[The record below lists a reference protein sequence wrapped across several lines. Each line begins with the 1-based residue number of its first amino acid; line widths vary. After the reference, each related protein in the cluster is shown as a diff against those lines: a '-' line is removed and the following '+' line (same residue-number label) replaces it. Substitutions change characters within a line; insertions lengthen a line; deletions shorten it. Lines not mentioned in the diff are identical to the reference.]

1 MRPIIERTEGGYGMI
16 SILIT
21 DDQRLLREGLQTILQ
36 AEEGLNIVGL
46 CENGLE
52 ALQTAKACRPDVVL
66 MDIKMPIMD
75 GIEAMK
81 QIKRELPGTIVLML
95 TTFAEDR
102 FIVDAMAGGADG
114 FLLKD
119 MPSKLIVQTIHEAMN
134 GDVILPAQ
142 IASRIAAKL
151 SVLSNERADTL
162 DEVKLK
168 KSGYSFTERERK
180 IIVLLVEGYSNRQI
194 SSTLFMSEGT
204 VRNYISVIYNKL
216 GTSDRQAAIYILKGL
231 LLE

>member
-1 MRPIIERTEGGYGMI
+1 MIEGGYDMI
-16 SILIT
+16 SIIIA

-36 AEEGLNIVGL
+36 SEDGLDIVGL

-52 ALQTAKACRPDVVL
+52 ALQTAKERRPDVVL
-66 MDIKMPIMD
+66 MDIKMPFMD

-119 MPSKLIVQTIHEAMN
+119 MPSRLIVQTIHEAMN

-142 IASRIAAKL
+142 VASRLVAKL
-151 SVLSNERADTL
+151 SVLSGERADML
-162 DEVKLK
+162 DEAKLK
-168 KSGYSFTERERK
+168 ESGYAFTERERK
-180 IIVLLVEGYSNRQI
+180 IIVLMIEGYTNRQI

-216 GTSDRQAAIYILKGL
+216 GTSDRQNAIAILKGL

>member
-1 MRPIIERTEGGYGMI
+1 MI
-16 SILIT
+16 SIIIA

-36 AEEGLNIVGL
+36 AEDGLYIAGL

-52 ALQTAKACRPDVVL
+52 ALQMAREFRPNVVL
-66 MDIKMPIMD
+66 MDIKMPVMD

-81 QIKRELPGTIVLML
+81 QIKRELPSTIVLML

-102 FIVDAMAGGADG
+102 YIVDAMAGGADG

-119 MPSKLIVQTIHEAMN
+119 MPSRLIVQTIHEAMN

-142 IASRIAAKL
+142 IASRLAAKL
-151 SVLSNERADTL
+151 SVLSDERADTL
-162 DEVKLK
+162 DEAKIRE
-168 KSGYSFTERERK
+168 SGYAFTERERK
-180 IIVLLVEGYSNRQI
+180 IIVLMIEGYTNRQI

-204 VRNYISVIYNKL
+204 VRNYVSIIYNKL
-216 GTSDRQAAIYILKGL
+216 GTSDRQTAISIVKGL

>member
-1 MRPIIERTEGGYGMI
+1 MI
-16 SILIT
+16 SIIIA

-36 AEEGLNIVGL
+36 AEEGLHIAGL
-46 CENGLE
+46 CENGLD
-52 ALQTAKACRPDVVL
+52 AVQTVRDCRPNVVL
-66 MDIKMPIMD
+66 MDIKMPVMD

-81 QIKRELPGTIVLML
+81 MIKRELPDTIVLML

-102 FIVDAMAGGADG
+102 FIIDAMAGGADG

-119 MPSKLIVQTIHEAMN
+119 MPSRLIVQTIHEAMN
-134 GDVILPAQ
+134 GDVILPTQ
-142 IASRIAAKL
+142 IASRLAAKL

-162 DEVKLK
+162 DEAKIK
-168 KSGYSFTERERK
+168 ASGFTFTERERR
-180 IIVLLVEGYSNRQI
+180 IIELMVAGYTNRQI

-204 VRNYISVIYNKL
+204 VRNYVSVIYNKL
-216 GTSDRQAAIYILKGL
+216 GTSDRQVAIAMLKGL

>member
-1 MRPIIERTEGGYGMI
+1 MI
-16 SILIT
+16 SILIA

-36 AEEGLNIVGL
+36 AEDGLNIAGL

-52 ALQTAKACRPDVVL
+52 AVRMAKECRPDVVL
-66 MDIKMPIMD
+66 MDIKMPLMD

-81 QIKRELPGTIVLML
+81 QIKRELPDTIVLML

-119 MPSKLIVQTIHEAMN
+119 MPSRIIVQTIHEAKN
-134 GDVILPAQ
+134 GNVILPAQ
-142 IASRIAAKL
+142 VASRLAAKL
-151 SVLSNERADTL
+151 SVLSEERADTL
-162 DEVKLK
+162 DETKIK
-168 KSGYSFTERERK
+168 ERGYAFTERERR
-180 IIVLLVEGYSNRQI
+180 IIVLMIEGYTNRQI
-194 SSTLFMSEGT
+194 SSMLFMSEGT
-204 VRNYISVIYNKL
+204 VRNYVSVIYNKL
-216 GTSDRQAAIYILKGL
+216 GTSDRQTAISILKGL

>member
-1 MRPIIERTEGGYGMI
+1 MI
-16 SILIT
+16 SIIIA

-36 AEEGLNIVGL
+36 AEEGLMITGL

-52 ALQTAKACRPDVVL
+52 ALRMAKECRPDVVL
-66 MDIKMPIMD
+66 MDIKMPVMD

-102 FIVDAMAGGADG
+102 FIVNAMAGGANG

-119 MPSKLIVQTIHEAMN
+119 MPSKLIVQTIREAMN

-142 IASRIAAKL
+142 IASRLASRL
-151 SVLSNERADTL
+151 SVLSDEQADSL
-162 DEVKLK
+162 DETKLK
-168 KSGYSFTERERK
+168 EGGYAFTERERK
-180 IIVLLVEGYSNRQI
+180 IIILIIEGYTNRQI

-204 VRNYISVIYNKL
+204 VRNYVSVIYNKL
-216 GTSDRQAAIYILKGL
+216 GTSDRQHAISILKDL
-231 LLE
+231 LLK

>member
-1 MRPIIERTEGGYGMI
+1 MI
-16 SILIT
+16 SIMIA

-36 AEEGLNIVGL
+36 SEEGLNIVAL

-52 ALQTAKACRPDVVL
+52 AVQSAKEHKPDVVL

-81 QIKRELPGTIVLML
+81 RIKRERPGTVVLML

-102 FIVDAMAGGADG
+102 FIVEAMAGGADG

-119 MPSKLIVQTIHEAMN
+119 MPSRQIVHTIREAMN
-134 GDVILPAQ
+134 GGVMLPAP
-142 IASRIAAKL
+142 IASRLAAKL
-151 SVLSNERADTL
+151 SVLSNERADVL
-162 DEVKLK
+162 DDAKLRER
-168 KSGYSFTERERK
+168 GYAFTERERK
-180 IIVLLVEGYSNRQI
+180 IIVLMIEGFTNRQI
-194 SSTLFMSEGT
+194 SASLFMSEGS
-204 VRNYISVIYNKL
+204 VRNYVSVIYNKL
-216 GTSDRQAAIYILKGL
+216 GTSDRQTAVSLLKGL

>member
-1 MRPIIERTEGGYGMI
+1 MI
-16 SILIT
+16 SILIV

-36 AEEGLNIVGL
+36 SEDGLHIAGL

-52 ALQTAKACRPDVVL
+52 ALRMARECKPDVVL
-66 MDIKMPIMD
+66 MDIKMPVMD

-81 QIKRELPGTIVLML
+81 RMKRELPGTIVLML

-119 MPSKLIVQTIHEAMN
+119 MPARQIVHTIREAMN
-134 GDVILPAQ
+134 GGVMLPVP
-142 IASRIAAKL
+142 IASRLAAKL
-151 SVLSNERADTL
+151 SVLSDERADAL
-162 DEVKLK
+162 DDAKIRE
-168 KSGYSFTERERK
+168 SGYVFTERERK
-180 IIVLLVEGYSNRQI
+180 IILLMIEGYSNRQI
-194 SSTLFMSEGT
+194 SSSLFMSEGT
-204 VRNYISVIYNKL
+204 VRNYVSVIYNKL
-216 GTSDRQAAIYILKGL
+216 GTSDRQAAIAILRGL

>member
-1 MRPIIERTEGGYGMI
+1 MI
-16 SILIT
+16 SIIIA

-36 AEEGLNIVGL
+36 AENGLHIVGL

-52 ALQTAKACRPDVVL
+52 AFQMAKELKPDVVL
-66 MDIKMPIMD
+66 MDIKMPVMD

-102 FIVDAMAGGADG
+102 YIVDAMAGGADG

-119 MPSKLIVQTIHEAMN
+119 MPSRLIVQTIHEAMN

-142 IASRIAAKL
+142 VASRLAAKL
-151 SVLSNERADTL
+151 SILSDERADTL
-162 DEVKLK
+162 DEVKIRE
-168 KSGYSFTERERK
+168 SGYAFTERERK
-180 IIVLLVEGYSNRQI
+180 IIVLMIEGYTNRQI

-204 VRNYISVIYNKL
+204 VRNYVSIIYNKL
-216 GTSDRQAAIYILKGL
+216 GTSDRQNAVSILKGL

>member
-1 MRPIIERTEGGYGMI
+1 MI
-16 SILIT
+16 SIIIA

-36 AEEGLNIVGL
+36 AEDDLNVAGL

-52 ALQTAKACRPDVVL
+52 ALRTAKECKPDVVL
-66 MDIKMPIMD
+66 MDIKMPVMD

-81 QIKRELPGTIVLML
+81 QIKREIPGTIVLML
-95 TTFAEDR
+95 TTFAEER
-102 FIVDAMAGGADG
+102 FIIDAMAGGADG

-119 MPSKLIVQTIHEAMN
+119 MPSKLIVKTIHEAMN

-142 IASRIAAKL
+142 IAARLAAKL
-151 SVLSNERADTL
+151 SILSDARADAF
-162 DEVKLK
+162 DEAKIK
-168 KSGYSFTERERK
+168 KSGYAFTERERK
-180 IIVLLVEGYSNRQI
+180 IIVLLIEGYSNRQI
-194 SSTLFMSEGT
+194 SSALFMSEGT

-216 GTSDRQAAIYILKGL
+216 GTSDRQMAISILRGL

>member
-1 MRPIIERTEGGYGMI
+1 
-16 SILIT
+16 
-21 DDQRLLREGLQTILQ
+21 
-36 AEEGLNIVGL
+36 LNIAGL
-46 CENGLE
+46 CENGLK
-52 ALQTAKACRPDVVL
+52 ALQKTKACKPDVVL
-66 MDIKMPIMD
+66 MDIRMPVMD

-95 TTFAEDR
+95 TIFAEDR

-151 SVLSNERADTL
+151 SVFSNKRVDTL
-162 DEVKLK
+162 DEAKLK
-168 KSGYSFTERERK
+168 KGR
-180 IIVLLVEGYSNRQI
+180 
-194 SSTLFMSEGT
+194 LFFHGA
-204 VRNYISVIYNKL
+204 RAKNY
-216 GTSDRQAAIYILKGL
+216 RAAG
-231 LLE
+231 

>member
-1 MRPIIERTEGGYGMI
+1 MI
-16 SILIT
+16 SIIIA

-36 AEEGLNIVGL
+36 AEEGLHIAGL
-46 CENGLE
+46 CENGLD
-52 ALQTAKACRPDVVL
+52 AVRTAKSCKPDVVL
-66 MDIKMPIMD
+66 MDIKMPVMD

-81 QIKRELPGTIVLML
+81 QIKRERPNTIVLML

-119 MPSKLIVQTIHEAMN
+119 MPSRLIVKTIHEAMN

-142 IASRIAAKL
+142 IASRLAAKL
-151 SVLSNERADTL
+151 SVLSVERADML
-162 DEVKLK
+162 DEAKLK
-168 KSGYSFTERERK
+168 QNGYSFTERERK
-180 IIVLLVEGYSNRQI
+180 IIVLMIEGYTNRQI

-216 GTSDRQAAIYILKGL
+216 GTSDRQAAIAILKGL

>member
-1 MRPIIERTEGGYGMI
+1 MI
-16 SILIT
+16 SIIIA

-52 ALQTAKACRPDVVL
+52 ALQTAKECKPNVVL
-66 MDIKMPIMD
+66 MDIKMPVMD

-151 SVLSNERADTL
+151 SLLSNERADAL
-162 DEVKLK
+162 DEAKLK
-168 KSGYSFTERERK
+168 RGGYSFTERERK
-180 IIVLLVEGYSNRQI
+180 IIVLVIDGYSNRQI

-204 VRNYISVIYNKL
+204 VRNYVSVIYNKL
-216 GTSDRQAAIYILKGL
+216 GTSDRQTAISILKGL